1 MSINPGVRMVNN
13 PTWAGVS
20 EAYAKSFQILKS
32 LPCDVFLGPHAPFFE
47 MEAKVQK
54 MKAGASL
61 NPFIDPQGYRN
72 FIAGLEKAYNEQVQ
86 RERAGK

>member
-1 MSINPGVRMVNN
+1 MPLQKTN
-13 PTWAGVS
+13 
-20 EAYAKSFQILKS
+20 
-32 LPCDVFLGPHAPFFE
+32 LPPFTETLFLF
-47 MEAKVQK
+47 AKVQK

-86 RERAGK
+86 RDRAGK